1 MTRKTGLI
9 LLLLVSNAATPGIS
23 TQVSAQE
30 KTPSSAIVEVPYE
43 PDYAKGLIERREWR
57 RLRKIFLKKQL
68 PLILRKHRDK
78 LRCGT
83 CMDVYMDVAFSVS
96 LIGGVTVLKV
106 DAGHACGN
114 ELPAAMRDD
123 FFAYLREYPYPKV
136 LLGKTVRLRLGTALK
151 C

>member
-1 MTRKTGLI
+1 MHTVFVALPVI
-9 LLLLVSNAATPGIS
+9 ALLAVSSLHAESPEGDTAS
-23 TQVSAQE
+23 R
-30 KTPSSAIVEVPYE
+30 IVEAPYE
-43 PDYAKGLIERREWR
+43 PDYAKGIPERHEWR
-57 RLRKIFLKKQL
+57 RLRKIFLKKKL

-83 CMDVYMDVAFSVS
+83 CMDVYMDVAFSVN

-106 DAGHACGN
+106 DAEYACGN
-114 ELPAAMRDD
+114 EFPAAMRDD
-123 FFAYLREYPYPKV
+123 FLAYLREYPYPKV